1 MSKLAR
7 QGRMSSQSRRG
18 VRTASAL
25 GAASLGLVALS
36 ACGTQPSPMV
46 TSTVGGDSVSS
57 EAACYDDG
65 KAIPQ
70 DDVRKCLGKK
80 ADKTVD
86 VSAGDKLRIGVDPET
101 ADDGWLVLVDGKPA
115 LPEPLKKTYY
125 SFQGDAFFQQ
135 SSSSGQPSAPKKNVE
150 VTVVQTAGGDFNGV
164 WHVNLKNSNS

>member
-18 VRTASAL
+18 VRAAAAL

-36 ACGTQPSPMV
+36 ACEQPTPMV
-46 TSTVGGDSVSS
+46 TATVGGDSVST

-80 ADKTVD
+80 AEKSISVGT
-86 VSAGDKLRIGVDPET
+86 GDKLRIGVDPKT
-101 ADDGWLVLVDGKPA
+101 AHDGWLVLVDGKPA
-115 LPEPLKKTYY
+115 LPESLKKTYY
-125 SFQGDAFFQQ
+125 SFQGEVFFQQ
-135 SSSSGQPSAPKKNVE
+135 QSASGQPSAPRKNVQL
-150 VTVVQTAGGDFNGV
+150 TVVQTSGGDFNGI
-164 WHVNLKNSNS
+164 WHVNLKNSND